1 MSGSGIGVTAD
12 MGRNQSSAAVNVEDA
27 NQPSLTLKQQMEIAI
42 NDSLAMTLQNAESID
57 DSHIEKSKLA
67 AIRTEM
73 AVFEANGT
81 RGRSLQLVYG
91 YLLSIP
97 PSSVEAERAFSAAGI
112 LCTKVRSRMSDKS
125 LDMLCFLRSH
135 YTQQKKQ

>member
-1 MSGSGIGVTAD
+1 MEC
-12 MGRNQSSAAVNVEDA
+12 NPSSAAVHVDDA

-42 NDSLAMTLQNAESID
+42 NDSLAMKAPNPDSTD
-57 DSHIEKSKLA
+57 DCHIEKSKLA

-112 LCTKVRSRMSDKS
+112 LCTKVRSRLSDKS
-125 LDMLCFLRSH
+125 LDMLCFLRSY

>member
-1 MSGSGIGVTAD
+1 MECC
-12 MGRNQSSAAVNVEDA
+12 QSSAAVNVDDA
-27 NQPSLTLKQQMEIAI
+27 NHPSLTLKQQMEIAV
-42 NDSLAMTLQNAESID
+42 NDSLSVKFQNPESTND
-57 DSHIEKSKLA
+57 CHIEKSKLA

-125 LDMLCFLRSH
+125 LDMLCFLRSY

>member
-1 MSGSGIGVTAD
+1 
-12 MGRNQSSAAVNVEDA
+12 
-27 NQPSLTLKQQMEIAI
+27 
-42 NDSLAMTLQNAESID
+42 
-57 DSHIEKSKLA
+57 
-67 AIRTEM
+67 M

-97 PSSVEAERAFSAAGI
+97 PYSVEAERAFSAAGI
-112 LCTKVRSRMSDKS
+112 LCTKVRSRMSYKS
-125 LDMLCFLRSH
+125 LDMLCFLRSY